1 MRKIL
6 LGIALLSVS
15 FVAQSQVIFS
25 EDFEGGTAFADGWTV
40 IDVNTD
46 GDQWQVLDLTGF
58 GTIFDAQGYVALSSS
73 TIPGQT
79 GFSPDNILISPAIDL
94 SSTTGM
100 INLKFKVG
108 SEMSTASG
116 KYGEFLSVYLVTD
129 ASQANI
135 LATTP
140 VHSQA
145 LSQGATLITY
155 TIDVSTF
162 IGQSG
167 VKIAFRHHNCTD
179 LSAIFLDDISIEKN
193 TAGIS
198 QKEVHNLIYPNP
210 VKDEVQFQLNENI
223 ESISVYNLSGELSL
237 SMIGDN
243 IKSMSLSAL
252 TPGMYLMKIGTK
264 NNQIIH
270 SKFYKN

>member
-1 MRKIL
+1 M
-6 LGIALLSVS
+6 
-15 FVAQSQVIFS
+15 
-25 EDFEGGTAFADGWTV
+25 
-40 IDVNTD
+40 
-46 GDQWQVLDLTGF
+46 TGF
-58 GTIFDAQGYVALSSS
+58 GTIFDSQGYVALSSS

-100 INLKFKVG
+100 IDLKFKAG
-108 SEMSTASG
+108 SEMSTSSG

-155 TIDVSTF
+155 TVDVSSF

-198 QKEVHNLIYPNP
+198 EEEVNNLIFPNP
-210 VKDEVQFQLNENI
+210 VKDNIHFQLNENI
-223 ESISVYNLSGELSL
+223 ESVSVYNLSGELAINL
-237 SMIGDN
+237 AGDN
-243 IKSMSLSAL
+243 LKSVDLSTL
-252 TPGMYLMKIGTK
+252 TPGMYLIKIGTK